1 MVKRTIGWSQYIL
14 SQKNKYTFH
23 FSQTLIHTKDVI
35 SIFELLECGEHGGK
49 KYNYIINYVL
59 NFIFSLMYLVF
70 ISFICRIKARMMKGI
85 NKRMDGI
92 LDRGQG
98 LRWEQCWI
106 WIVNLVRGHPPEL
119 RVASFT
125 CVIWLEFIR
134 GEMVRILKRDL

>member
-1 MVKRTIGWSQYIL
+1 MLFRFL
-14 SQKNKYTFH
+14 N
-23 FSQTLIHTKDVI
+23 FSNAGNT
-35 SIFELLECGEHGGK
+35 GEK

-98 LRWEQCWI
+98 LRWEQC
-106 WIVNLVRGHPPEL
+106 
-119 RVASFT
+119 
-125 CVIWLEFIR
+125 
-134 GEMVRILKRDL
+134 